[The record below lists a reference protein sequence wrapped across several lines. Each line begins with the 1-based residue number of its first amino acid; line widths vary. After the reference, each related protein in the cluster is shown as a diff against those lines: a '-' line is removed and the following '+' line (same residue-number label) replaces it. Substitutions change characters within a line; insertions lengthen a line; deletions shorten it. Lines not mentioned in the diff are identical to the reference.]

1 VRAVLLLLLIVLA
14 APSCGGAGGRYGDL
28 SLEAEA
34 VDIETLLEAPELHLG
49 KEVRVQ
55 GQVVQVCQVMGCW
68 FEVMAEDKRLMVDL
82 QMGRDFTIPEESAG
96 LHAEVV
102 GTFVREEGVLKVVGH
117 GVELRHV
124 APD

>member
-1 VRAVLLLLLIVLA
+1 MALLFIALA
-14 APSCGGAGGRYGDL
+14 AGSCGGAGERYGDL

-49 KEVRVQ
+49 KEIRVQ
-55 GQVVQVCQVMGCW
+55 GLVVQVCQVMGCW

-82 QMGRDFTIPEESAG
+82 QMGSDFTIPEESAG

-102 GTFVREEGVLKVVGH
+102 GTFVREAGVLKLVGH
-117 GVELRHV
+117 GVELR
-124 APD
+124 PPTDS